1 LWSLPIDLNAAK
13 PTGEPRRLIS
23 DAVPRTSP
31 SLSADWRKLTYTS
44 PGLENYSVR
53 TRDML
58 TGAEKVLVQLPLNP
72 RARISPDANTVAY
85 NPSNDENETVIFLV
99 PSAGGESRKLCDN
112 CGLVY
117 NWTPD
122 GKRIVFRSGSP
133 MKFSAVDVASG
144 QQQVILAHPKYYIY
158 GAAYA
163 PDGRWLAFHFEPSPQ
178 TPRAIYLVPVR
189 DGKAAGENEWIAV
202 MDRQGIQARPWWSPD
217 GNVIYFLS
225 TAGGKYEVWAQRL
238 QTATKRPLGEPFR
251 IYSPPGERYSI
262 NNGPWFGPA
271 IGPHSLIFPVNEA
284 FGNIWIAE

>member
-1 LWSLPIDLNAAK
+1 
-13 PTGEPRRLIS
+13 
-23 DAVPRTSP
+23 
-31 SLSADWRKLTYTS
+31 
-44 PGLENYSVR
+44 
-53 TRDML
+53 ML

-133 MKFSAVDVASG
+133 MKFSAVDVASA
-144 QQQVILAHPKYYIY
+144 QQQLILAHPKYYIY

-163 PDGRWLAFHFEPSPQ
+163 PDGRWLAFHFAPSPQ

-202 MDRQGIQARPWWSPD
+202 MDRDGTQTRPWWSPD

-225 TAGGKYEVWAQRL
+225 TAGGKNEVWAQRL
-238 QTATKRPLGEPFR
+238 QPATKRPLGEPFR